1 MSAVWQV
8 QEAKNRFS
16 EMIEQALSLGPQVIT
31 RHGRPVVRVVAAN
44 AAADPSIAPAQSA
57 IQADGFTQYLLGM
70 PRADDFQL
78 PVRRSRKHP
87 IALGS

>member
-1 MSAVWQV
+1 MNAVWQV

-16 EMIEQALSLGPQVIT
+16 EMIEQALSTGPQVIT

-44 AAADPSIAPAQSA
+44 ADADMSSAAGLAAL
-57 IQADGFTQYLLGM
+57 QADGFTQYLLDA
-70 PRADDFQL
+70 PRSDNFEL

-87 IALGS
+87 ITLGG